1 MTLYTLTDVREL
13 MRHLPQDRRAR
24 PTWRHVQATL
34 ANATRGDEDPLDV
47 SIALRLALMLDR
59 VECRPKWNRAASRRR
74 GLLRLREVIEERA
87 SGKFFEEH
95 AQADQPVVLRSNDF
109 KK

>member
-1 MTLYTLTDVREL
+1 VNAEAVRATKVPDWSRRLPRPLIIPTVMTLYTLTDVREL

-34 ANATRGDEDPLDV
+34 ANAARGDEDPLDV

-59 VECRPKWNRAASRRR
+59 VECRPK
-74 GLLRLREVIEERA
+74 
-87 SGKFFEEH
+87 
-95 AQADQPVVLRSNDF
+95 
-109 KK
+109 